1 MVAQDSFCSL
11 NSSNG
16 ILFDFF
22 IACFSLESVMCISVK
37 QGKPMFIHSFIH
49 SFLRLRILL
58 SQFLSHNIN
67 PYLLNNPQT
76 PYRANHFSNIYE
88 PHREDLYVKLLDKE
102 Q

>member
-22 IACFSLESVMCISVK
+22 IACFSWESVMCISVK

-49 SFLRLRILL
+49 SFIPETQD
-58 SQFLSHNIN
+58 SAKPISV
-67 PYLLNNPQT
+67 PQ
-76 PYRANHFSNIYE
+76 HKSV
-88 PHREDLYVKLLDKE
+88 LVK
-102 Q
+102 